1 MKKFILVKWWTFL
14 GATQNRAHCTCV
26 NSTRLTRL
34 WRNICEDEVLDILV
48 EDIENAISDSDSDG
62 LSTSDEEPPNVVLT
76 LDTKLLR
83 TVRTI
88 NATYKTVTTMHE
100 GVIESVGIKLRLKRF
115 RCVFWT
121 HEDSTDWYS
130 ENETQSM
137 ATAYRNKCE
146 TMSPALDV
154 RLKCS
159 GALQRKTISEACAVV
174 GRPKLAPPFET
185 SSGTPIPDNEED

>member
-1 MKKFILVKWWTFL
+1 
-14 GATQNRAHCTCV
+14 
-26 NSTRLTRL
+26 L

-115 RCVFWT
+115 RCVF
-121 HEDSTDWYS
+121 
-130 ENETQSM
+130 
-137 ATAYRNKCE
+137 
-146 TMSPALDV
+146 
-154 RLKCS
+154 
-159 GALQRKTISEACAVV
+159 
-174 GRPKLAPPFET
+174 
-185 SSGTPIPDNEED
+185 